1 MMRTL
6 TTWLIVTLA
15 GTALVTGCGSSSTTT
30 SGSQAPAPS
39 TQSTGSGL
47 GHGDQHRHERQRE
60 QKKSGAQAVA
70 SCKSAIHS
78 ESSIPASAKT
88 KLEGICEKASGGSKE
103 ELQKV
108 AHEECIALVDATPL
122 PNGAAKQRA
131 LAICKAPA

>member
-39 TQSTGSGL
+39 TQSTGTGSATGTSTATSPA
-47 GHGDQHRHERQRE
+47 E